1 MLFSLPIHHL
11 LDESGTFS
19 YKLVKYHDLLA
30 YVNSRTGR
38 KANVSYVRSWLHVKS
53 LIVYARGNRIVPYAD
68 NVQFAA
74 RTYTPY
80 VRLEGVYHV
89 VSRLAAGYGKAGRDL
104 LHELHAH
111 LTKGVRFLPG
121 LRSDLRYLMQASRI
135 SAPTLR
141 YRAQNVREYF
151 DLPELVEPLSHAQ
164 IAAFAMLGKDN
175 DPLKDELIRVT
186 LRAEA
191 SGDLAAAE
199 FVASDDL
206 AATEIAA
213 APPSLM
219 DSDIVMDVGD
229 ALPDLSWLD

>member
-11 LDESGTFS
+11 LDESGSFN
-19 YKLVKYHDLLA
+19 YKLVKYHDLLD

-38 KANVSYVRSWLHVKS
+38 KANVTYVRSWLHVKS
-53 LIVYARGNRIVPYAD
+53 LIVYARENRVVPYAD
-68 NVQFAA
+68 NVPLAP

-89 VSRLAAGYGKAGRDL
+89 VSRLAAGYGKDGRDL
-104 LHELHAH
+104 LLELHAH
-111 LTKGVRFLPG
+111 LTKGVRFLPA
-121 LRSDLRYLMQASRI
+121 LRPDFRYLMQASRI

-151 DLPELVEPLSHAQ
+151 DLPEATEPLTHAQ

-191 SGDLAAAE
+191 SGDLDVAEVAVAA
-199 FVASDDL
+199 
-206 AATEIAA
+206 
-213 APPSLM
+213 PSLM
-219 DSDIVMDVGD
+219 DSGVSYDAGD
-229 ALPDLSWLD
+229 TLPDLSWLD

>member
-1 MLFSLPIHHL
+1 MLFSLPIHPL

-38 KANVSYVRSWLHVKS
+38 KANVTYVRSWLHVKS
-53 LIVYARGNRIVPYAD
+53 LIFYAKGNRIVPYAD
-68 NVQFAA
+68 NVPFAA

-111 LTKGVRFLPG
+111 LTKGVRFLPA
-121 LRSDLRYLMQASRI
+121 LRPDFRYLMQASRI

-141 YRAQNVREYF
+141 YRAQNVREHF
-151 DLPELVEPLSHAQ
+151 GLPEATEPLTHAH

-186 LRAEA
+186 L
-191 SGDLAAAE
+191 AA
-199 FVASDDL
+199 VASDDL
-206 AATEIAA
+206 AAAEIAA

>member
-1 MLFSLPIHHL
+1 MLFSLSIHHL
-11 LDESGTFS
+11 LDESASFHF
-19 YKLVKYHDLLA
+19 KLVKYHDLLD

-38 KANVSYVRSWLHVKS
+38 KANVTYVRSWLHVKS
-53 LIVYARGNRIVPYAD
+53 LVVYARGNRIVPYAD
-68 NVQFAA
+68 NVPLAP
-74 RTYTPY
+74 RIYTPY

-89 VSRLAAGYGKAGRDL
+89 VSRLAAGYGKDGKDL
-104 LHELHAH
+104 LLELHAH

-121 LRSDLRYLMQASRI
+121 LRTDFRYLLQASRI

-151 DLPELVEPLSHAQ
+151 DLPEPIEPLTHAQ

-191 SGDLAAAE
+191 SGDLE
-199 FVASDDL
+199 VV
-206 AATEIAA
+206 EIAA

-219 DSDIVMDVGD
+219 DSGVSYDAGD
-229 ALPDLSWLD
+229 TLPDLSWLD